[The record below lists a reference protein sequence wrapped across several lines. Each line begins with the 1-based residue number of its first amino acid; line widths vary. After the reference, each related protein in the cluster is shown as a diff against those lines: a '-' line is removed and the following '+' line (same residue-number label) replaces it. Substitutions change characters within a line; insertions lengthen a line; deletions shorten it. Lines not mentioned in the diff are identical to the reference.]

1 MIVIDF
7 YTKPNCCLCSKALTL
22 LERLQKEFLFS
33 VRELDVTE
41 NGELEKRYG
50 VLVPVAEIE
59 RREVFRYEANEDAL
73 RSVLGKLQKDAEEA
87 GI

>member
-7 YTKPNCCLCSKALTL
+7 YTRSNCCLCSKALAL

-33 VRELDVTE
+33 VRELDVTGNE
-41 NGELEKRYG
+41 ELEKRYG

-73 RSVLGKLQKDAEEA
+73 RLVLDEFQKDAEEA
-87 GI
+87 